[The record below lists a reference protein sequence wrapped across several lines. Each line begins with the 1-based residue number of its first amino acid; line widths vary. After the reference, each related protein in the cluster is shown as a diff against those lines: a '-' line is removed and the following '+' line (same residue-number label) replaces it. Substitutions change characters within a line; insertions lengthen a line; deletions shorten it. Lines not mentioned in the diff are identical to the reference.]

1 MVNPDY
7 VCIFF
12 QTSEKIMLIPIKDL
26 VQFERMY
33 RKPFCTNKV
42 LIVRSVSKILKNAKR
57 TIIITYTFYILSA
70 LKSP

>member
-42 LIVRSVSKILKNAKR
+42 LIVRSVSKILKNGKI
-57 TIIITYTFYILSA
+57 TIIIAHFIF
-70 LKSP
+70 